1 MKLLKVI
8 TSAHTPL
15 SSSQGVLAALILT
28 SIALAGMP
36 SVATATLLAYDPFNM
51 ASGGSIA
58 GTSSTSPG
66 VWPTS
71 GQTWSTNGGS
81 VAVSAGSLSLP
92 AGVVGLPTDGNRA
105 VLGNTGSQVSAF
117 RSLGTNYSSA
127 SPLWFSYLLMQSNTN
142 NADGNNNG
150 ISLFGSGAERIFFG
164 SDGAGDF
171 VIRAISGQSVTGA
184 DAFAN
189 TFVGATSGQTFQL
202 VVNIDPS
209 TGYTMW
215 VNPTGFNSVNGT
227 PTGGTSASM
236 NSNLLQFSFD
246 TIQLG
251 GDDPTNT
258 NGSVTFDEFRMGTTA
273 SAVVPEPSTYALLVM
288 TAAGA
293 LWMARR
299 RR

>member
-36 SVATATLLAYDPFNM
+36 SVATAELLAYDPFNM

-105 VLGNTGSQVSAF
+105 VLNNTGSQVSAS
-117 RSLGTNYSSA
+117 RSLGTTYSSA
-127 SPLWFSYLLMQSNTN
+127 STLWFSYLFTQTNSN
-142 NADGNNNG
+142 NANGNNDG
-150 ISLFGSGAERIFFG
+150 ISLFGSGVERIFFG
-164 SDGAGDF
+164 SDGGGDF
-171 VIRAISGQSVTGA
+171 VIRAISGQSVSGA

-189 TFVGATSGQTFQL
+189 TGVKASNGVTRQL
-202 VVNIDPS
+202 VVNIDPII
-209 TGYTMW
+209 GYTMW
-215 VNPTGFNSVNGT
+215 VDPTGTNSAGT
-227 PTGGTSASM
+227 PTGGTSASLV
-236 NSNLLQFSFD
+236 SSLQQFNFD
-246 TIQLG
+246 TINLG
-251 GDDPTNT
+251 GDDPINAV
-258 NGSVTFDEFRMGTTA
+258 GSVTFDEFRFGTTA

-293 LWMARR
+293 LWFARR